1 MSDKPENGVK
11 SASAI
16 KYDLSIK
23 YSIKS
28 PSIGELEANFNDSVT
43 DMWQSHRDM
52 MEEWDRLHEKRAKQ
66 AKIFHKKAADML
78 GDLLEDAGI
87 DIAEEDLG
95 DYGAFF
101 GNMANFSEVEEAE
114 GFADLLFTAILGGY
128 DKLNASDL
136 AKFMYPDHKVSSDGF
151 IYVKKS

>member
-1 MSDKPENGVK
+1 MSDKPVK
-11 SASAI
+11 GSESI
-16 KYDLSIK
+16 SDNKVDLTIGDKVESV
-23 YSIKS
+23 
-28 PSIGELEANFNDSVT
+28 SIGGLEANFNDSIEG
-43 DMWQSHRDM
+43 MWKSHRDM

-66 AKIFHKKAADML
+66 AQIFHKKAADRL
-78 GDLLEDAGI
+78 ADLLEDTGI

-114 GFADLLFTAILGGY
+114 GFADLLFTAISGAY
-128 DKLNASDL
+128 DKINASDL

-151 IYVKKS
+151 IYVKK

>member
-1 MSDKPENGVK
+1 MSDKPENGHESVSDRK
-11 SASAI
+11 V
-16 KYDLSIK
+16 DLTIGDK
-23 YSIKS
+23 VENV
-28 PSIGELEANFNDSVT
+28 SIGELEANFATSINGT
-43 DMWQSHRDM
+43 WRINRDM
-52 MEEWDRLHEKRAKQ
+52 MEEWDRLHQERAKNAQ
-66 AKIFHKKAADML
+66 IFHKKAADRL

-151 IYVKKS
+151 IYVKK

>member
-1 MSDKPENGVK
+1 MSDKPENGHESVSDRK
-11 SASAI
+11 V
-16 KYDLSIK
+16 DLTIGDK
-23 YSIKS
+23 VENV
-28 PSIGELEANFNDSVT
+28 SIGELEANFKDSVT

-101 GNMANFSEVEEAE
+101 GNMANFSEVEEVE
-114 GFADLLFTAILGGY
+114 GFVDLLFTAILGGY

>member
-1 MSDKPENGVK
+1 MSDKPENGPESVSDK
-11 SASAI
+11 
-16 KYDLSIK
+16 KVDLTIGDK
-23 YSIKS
+23 VENV
-28 PSIGELEANFNDSVT
+28 SIGELEANFKDSII

-151 IYVKKS
+151 IYVKK

>member
-1 MSDKPENGVK
+1 MSDKPENGHESVSDRK
-11 SASAI
+11 V
-16 KYDLSIK
+16 DLTIGDK
-23 YSIKS
+23 VENV
-28 PSIGELEANFNDSVT
+28 SIGELEANFATSIN
-43 DMWQSHRDM
+43 DMWKSHRDM
-52 MEEWDRLHEKRAKQ
+52 MEEWDRLHEKRDKQ
-66 AKIFHKKAADML
+66 AKIFHKKAADRL

-151 IYVKKS
+151 IYVKK